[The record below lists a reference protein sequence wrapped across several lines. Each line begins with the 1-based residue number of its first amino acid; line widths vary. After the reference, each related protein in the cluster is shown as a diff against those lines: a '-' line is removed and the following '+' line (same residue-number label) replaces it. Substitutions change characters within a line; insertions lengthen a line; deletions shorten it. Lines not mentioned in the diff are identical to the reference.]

1 MSPELDAIHD
11 LLSILNLNPPK
22 FMHFV
27 SDAAP
32 VISEICF
39 NYCLHTKFIK
49 LAFHVLYLTLLPT
62 ARAVLCHVGGTS
74 QSAAATGKKKGE
86 TVKVFLTLVDNYD
99 CRK

>member
-49 LAFHVLYLTLLPT
+49 LALSCLLSY
-62 ARAVLCHVGGTS
+62 TS
-74 QSAAATGKKKGE
+74 ANCPCSFVPYRWDFTECCSYWKKKRE
-86 TVKVFLTLVDNYD
+86 
-99 CRK
+99 RR